1 MYMLLLERSC
11 KTLKLAINV
20 ICKFAVE
27 IRCDY
32 QKIQNIKHVFL
43 PFPQRRLETS
53 ANNKFHCLWIAVSI
67 FGENIFF
74 ISKFDKSLFNII
86 IIIQQMQITQ

>member
-1 MYMLLLERSC
+1 M
-11 KTLKLAINV
+11 NV

-27 IRCDY
+27 IRLDY
-32 QKIQNIKHVFL
+32 QKTQNKHVFL

-67 FGENIFF
+67 FGEIFFF
-74 ISKFDKSLFNII
+74 ISKFEKSFFNII
-86 IIIQQMQITQ
+86 ITI